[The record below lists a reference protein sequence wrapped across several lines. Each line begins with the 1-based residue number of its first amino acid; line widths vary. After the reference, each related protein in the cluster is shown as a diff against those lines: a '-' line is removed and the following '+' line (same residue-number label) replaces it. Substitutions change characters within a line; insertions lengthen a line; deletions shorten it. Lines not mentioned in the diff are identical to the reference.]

1 MVNHNCGLTM
11 VAVVKFKGTLVGIAF
26 FSRIHNQKLSDKN
39 ELRRGYLVRMQNFSE
54 N

>member
-1 MVNHNCGLTM
+1 M
-11 VAVVKFKGTLVGIAF
+11 VAVVKFNGTLLGIAFF

-39 ELRRGYLVRMQNFSE
+39 ELRREYLVRMQNFSE